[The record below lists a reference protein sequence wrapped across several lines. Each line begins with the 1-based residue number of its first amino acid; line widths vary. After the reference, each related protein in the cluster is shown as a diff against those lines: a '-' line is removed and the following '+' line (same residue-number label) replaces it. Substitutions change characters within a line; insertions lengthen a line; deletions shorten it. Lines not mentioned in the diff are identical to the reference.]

1 MALLRYLARH
11 QWPFWLGG
19 LFVGISEILF
29 YYRYDMFVVVTTGFA
44 QMYATSEHYLLGLD
58 WVSRVYEPGIHWF
71 IIGALIGARIVAV
84 LEGESRAWVRYNR
97 RMLTLAFIGGMLFS
111 FGTRIAGGCT
121 THHFVGGIPSMSIAS
136 WVVLL
141 TGIPFAF
148 LAFKI
153 ALGWGLGGYFRHQET
168 REIAAKYRNDPL
180 QPQPGYDPAYRPLL
194 DPLRI
199 LMTVFLLTFVL
210 VPVYFAL
217 FTDEIAGGVSE
228 IGWFD
233 LGWLLFAG
241 AILGFGIAKCGFG
254 TECSV
259 MAPESAFTK
268 QEFYQRAGV
277 PLSTYAMFRAMLPL
291 QGFMVA
297 IVVFNLFILGSW
309 LLGTGSIPNAA
320 GDAGKYGLYWG
331 HVLGGPFLAMG
342 AVFMIGCEVR
352 TYARLGL
359 GYSTALVALPGFF
372 LGYFPY
378 TLFKEQIDGVVFG
391 EGLTDFITIPEW
403 ASYTLGGSET
413 MWNIAYSLFLIGLLV
428 FSFAYGRRFLRTTW
442 RNIITRNTDELVYAR
457 PEPAPLAGQPAVVP
471 AT

>member
-1 MALLRYLARH
+1 MTLLKHLLKN

-19 LFVGISEILF
+19 LLVGISEIIF

-58 WVSRVYEPGIHWF
+58 WVARVYEPGIHWF
-71 IIGALIGARIVAV
+71 IIGALLGARLVAV
-84 LEGESRAWVRYNR
+84 VEGESRAWVRYNWK
-97 RMLTLAFIGGMLFS
+97 MLSLAFIGGMLFS

-136 WVVLL
+136 WVVLI

-148 LAFKI
+148 IAFKI
-153 ALGWGLGGYFRHQET
+153 ALAAGLGGYFRHQET
-168 REIAAKYRNDPL
+168 RAVARKHHDDPL
-180 QPQPGYDPAYRPLL
+180 QPQPGYDPSYKSWT
-194 DPLRI
+194 DPLR
-199 LMTVFLLTFVL
+199 LVMTAFLLTFVL

-217 FTDEIAGGVSE
+217 FTDEIAGSVSE

-233 LGWLLFAG
+233 LGWLLVAG
-241 AILGFGIAKCGFG
+241 AILGFGIGKCGFG

-268 QEFYQRAGV
+268 QEFYRRSGV
-277 PLSTYAMFRAMLPL
+277 PLATYSMFRAMLPL

-297 IVVFNLFILGSW
+297 IVVFNLFIVGSW

-320 GDAGKYGLYWG
+320 GDAGNYGLYWG

-372 LGYFPY
+372 VGYFPY
-378 TLFKEQIDGVVFG
+378 TLFKDQIDAVIFG

-403 ASYTLGGSET
+403 ASYHLGGSET
-413 MWNIAYSLFLIGLLV
+413 LWVLVYSAFLIGLLV
-428 FSFAYGRRFLRTTW
+428 FSFAYGRRFLRTSW
-442 RNIITRNTDELVYAR
+442 MGIITKNTDELVYAT
-457 PEPAPLAGQPAVVP
+457 PEPVGVAGRPAVVP